1 MNVSHSPWAVAWCF
15 ERCYKSDNDEYRSL
29 LADAVRGGRGQLK
42 CLKKAR
48 HFAHWMEQQ
57 EARACPYAL
66 LVDWREAKP
75 CCDALVE
82 MKVGH
87 KPSLIVVT
95 CDSAIQA
102 ARAQAWARRLAGGA
116 GRVEVCQ
123 RDISCL
129 QDLVRSIMTNL
140 QSLGPYTEKHLAGS
154 PVQQLIMPYT
164 QMERSEIQCVVG
176 TGGGLWETSEM
187 DEPLV
192 NRLGGPCFGLPMT
205 CYDDQ
210 ARLGMWERAFSDCS
224 TASTQEQ
231 RSSWDFPNMSPDV
244 QVVHLSF

>member
-29 LADAVRGGRGQLK
+29 LADAVRSGRGQLK
-42 CLKKAR
+42 CLKKAS
-48 HFAHWMEQQ
+48 HFAYWMEQQ
-57 EARACPYAL
+57 
-66 LVDWREAKP
+66 
-75 CCDALVE
+75 
-82 MKVGH
+82 VGH

-95 CDSAIQA
+95 CDSAM
-102 ARAQAWARRLAGGA
+102 QAWARRLDGGA

-154 PVQQLIMPYT
+154 PVQQLIKPYT

-192 NRLGGPCFGLPMT
+192 NRLGGSCFGLPMT
-205 CYDDQ
+205 CYDDK

-231 RSSWDFPNMSPDV
+231 HSSWDFPNMSPDV